1 MTTRVLFLYI
11 SMSSGHQRAANAIE
25 EALSLLAPSW
35 ETSGV
40 DAFSFAYPTIG
51 KLIARTYLEILRHTP
66 VLWDFVY
73 DNPDV
78 ETATREIREVLNLIS
93 RRKMRSLIKT
103 HNPAALVCT
112 QAVPCSV
119 FAAEKRN
126 GKLHIPL
133 IAVITDFAIHSYWVH
148 PEVDLYCV
156 ASEEARRYLIHQ
168 GLSASKIAVTGIP
181 ISPSFLQRFPREQV
195 RAELDLDPNR
205 PTVLVMGG
213 SQGLGPL
220 QEMVDHL
227 QSYSFQIVV
236 TAGVDR
242 DLFRHLQKRYAK
254 DRRVR
259 VFGYT
264 KMVNSLMDAADLLIT
279 KPGGLTSSEALA
291 KNLPMI
297 ICNPIPGQEER
308 NARYLLKQGVA
319 EEAHE
324 PEEIARLAQ
333 TLFHHPARLKRMSER
348 TKEVATPYAAME
360 VARHVFRMIR
370 AANVEGRI

>member
-1 MTTRVLFLYI
+1 
-11 SMSSGHQRAANAIE
+11 MSSGHQRAANAVE
-25 EALSLLAPSW
+25 EALSLLAPTW

-78 ETATREIREVLNLIS
+78 ATATREIRELLNLIS
-93 RRKMRSLIKT
+93 RPKMRALVKA

-148 PEVDLYCV
+148 PEVDFYCV
-156 ASEEARRYLIHQ
+156 ASEEAKRYLIHQ

-181 ISPSFLQRFPREQV
+181 ISPSFLQRVPREQ
-195 RAELDLDPNR
+195 AIKEFDLDPGK

-220 QEMVDHL
+220 QETVDHL
-227 QSYSFQIVV
+227 QSYSFQCLI
-236 TAGVDR
+236 TAGVNR
-242 DLFRHLQKRYAK
+242 DLFRTLQKRYAK
-254 DRRVR
+254 DRKIRI
-259 VFGYT
+259 FGYT
-264 KMVNSLMDAADLLIT
+264 KIVNTLMDAADLLIT

-319 EEAHE
+319 EEANE
-324 PEEIARLAQ
+324 PEDIARLAQ
-333 TLFHHPARLKRMSER
+333 TLFHHPARLKRMAEK
-348 TKEVATPYAAME
+348 TKDVATPYAAME
-360 VARHVFRMIR
+360 VARHVFRLIR
-370 AANVEGRI
+370 AANGDGRI

>member
-11 SMSSGHQRAANAIE
+11 SMSSGHQRAAEAVQ
-25 EALSLLAPSW
+25 EALTLLAPSW
-35 ETSGV
+35 ETAGV

-51 KLIARTYLEILRHTP
+51 KIVARTYLEILRHTP
-66 VLWDFVY
+66 VLWDILY

-78 ETATREIREVLNLIS
+78 EAATREIRDLLNLIS
-93 RRKMRSLIKT
+93 LPKMRSLLKSHT
-103 HNPAALVCT
+103 PQALVCT

-119 FAAEKRN
+119 FAAEKRR

-156 ASEEARRYLIHQ
+156 ASEEAKRYLIQQ
-168 GLSASKIAVTGIP
+168 GLSATRIAVTGIP
-181 ISPSFLQRFPREQV
+181 ISPVFLRRVPQEQA
-195 RAELDLDPNR
+195 RAAFALDPDR

-220 QEMVDHL
+220 EETVDYLHGL
-227 QSYSFQIVV
+227 SIQCLIA
-236 TAGVDR
+236 TGVNR
-242 DLFRHLQKRYAK
+242 ALFRRFQKRYRR
-254 DRRVR
+254 DHRVR

-264 KMVNSLMDAADLLIT
+264 KQVNALMDASDLLIT

-291 KNLPMI
+291 KGLPMI
-297 ICNPIPGQEER
+297 ITNPIPGQEER
-308 NARYLLKQGVA
+308 NAHYLLKQGVA
-319 EEAHE
+319 EEANE

-333 TLFHHPARLKRMSER
+333 TLFHHPTKLKRMTER
-348 TKEVATPYAAME
+348 TKEIAKPYAAME
-360 VARHVFRMIR
+360 VARHVFRLIG
-370 AANVEGRI
+370 AI